1 MISNPITIH
10 KHSDTSWLYEADYWS
25 VNREVNSS
33 FATCVIAHHIILEQL
48 QIKMRWNI
56 VNGLLSFPPSWF
68 WYQTLSPPV
77 ANASINIVILLQYV
91 TLMHWHRLA
100 TRGQY
105 QLWKVLALYN
115 SSAHAHKLCH
125 WSCSVISWSGP
136 RFQERRPLLLVH
148 TKHSSSDLVS
158 DWLGHNITFPFLDSY
173 WSTCST
179 ACASALQLIA
189 LSCKK
194 ARQGW
199 NSRSQYIVWK
209 RRLRTYLQCT
219 KQQTHQS
226 IHWGAI
232 IFTQHRPLLFCNGQ
246 R

>member
-1 MISNPITIH
+1 MKRGQQHMMGVITHDIM
-10 KHSDTSWLYEADYWS
+10 
-25 VNREVNSS
+25 
-33 FATCVIAHHIILEQL
+33 EQL

-68 WYQTLSPPV
+68 WYQTLSPL
-77 ANASINIVILLQYV
+77 ASINIVILCLQYV
-91 TLMHWHRLA
+91 WHLVMHWHRLA

-136 RFQERRPLLLVH
+136 RFQERRLLLLVH
-148 TKHSSSDLVS
+148 TKHSCSALIS
-158 DWLGHNITFPFLDSY
+158 DWLARKITFPFLDSY

-179 ACASALQLIA
+179 ACAFALQLIA

-194 ARQGW
+194 ARQRNWGW
-199 NSRSQYIVWK
+199 KSRSQYTAVWNGLSK
-209 RRLRTYLQCT
+209 KYTISFL
-219 KQQTHQS
+219 S
-226 IHWGAI
+226 I
-232 IFTQHRPLLFCNGQ
+232 
-246 R
+246 